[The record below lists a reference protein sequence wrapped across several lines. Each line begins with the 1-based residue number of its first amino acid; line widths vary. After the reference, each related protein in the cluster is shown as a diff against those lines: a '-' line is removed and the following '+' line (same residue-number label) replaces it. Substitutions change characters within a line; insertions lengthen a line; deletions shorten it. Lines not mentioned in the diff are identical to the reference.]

1 MAELKVGDPAPD
13 FETVNDQNEKV
24 KLSDFRGKRVV
35 LYFYPK
41 DNTPG
46 CTTQACGF
54 RDSYP
59 TIEGS
64 NAVVLGVSPDSA
76 KAHLNFRTKFSL
88 PFPLLVD
95 SDHKIS
101 EAYGV
106 WQEKSMYGRKYMGI
120 LRSHFVIDENGK
132 VVDARYNVKA
142 PESSRLSLQTLGA
155 Q

>member
-1 MAELKVGDPAPD
+1 MAEIKVGDQAPD
-13 FETVNDQNEKV
+13 FEAVNDQNEKV
-24 KLSDFRGKRVV
+24 KLSDFRGKKVV

-41 DNTPG
+41 DNTAG
-46 CTTQACGF
+46 CTQQACNF

-59 TIEGS
+59 QIQAKD
-64 NAVVLGVSPDSA
+64 AVVLGVSPDTA
-76 KAHLNFRTKFSL
+76 KSHTNFRSKFEL

-95 SDHKIS
+95 SDHTIS

-120 LRSHFVIDENGK
+120 VRSHFVIDENGK

-142 PESSRLSLQTLGA
+142 PESARLSMEKLG
-155 Q
+155 